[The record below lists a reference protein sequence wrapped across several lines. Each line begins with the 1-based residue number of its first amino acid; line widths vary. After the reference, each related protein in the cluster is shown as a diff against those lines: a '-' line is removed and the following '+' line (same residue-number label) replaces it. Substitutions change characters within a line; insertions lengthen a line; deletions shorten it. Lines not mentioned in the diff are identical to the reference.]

1 MSTILLSLF
10 ILISCNNILFI
21 QSSSPYTKLKKC
33 QDKDM
38 SCYLQVAE
46 DPSRCEKEDF
56 VMKNCLKSCQK
67 CDGLIIPPE
76 YDLKK
81 VPPNLKRIA
90 FLIGK
95 WRSDFGGKA
104 DFPTIPRFTYGEEL
118 DFKLANL
125 NTTHPSLNYTAFA
138 WEQYEE
144 IELHSETGYLTM
156 NSNGTRVAL
165 TTVMSNG
172 FATVEEGKENGN
184 SIEFR
189 LKRIGRVNFSRD
201 LPVRRMTRTWML
213 MNETFLES
221 NLVMSTATHP
231 MILHT
236 SITYEKIFP

>member
-1 MSTILLSLF
+1 MMNIIFFFIFIFSIVILPICTS
-10 ILISCNNILFI
+10 N
-21 QSSSPYTKLKKC
+21 PYLKLKEC
-33 QDKDM
+33 RDKDM
-38 SCYLQVAE
+38 NCYLQVAE
-46 DPSRCEKEDF
+46 DPSRCESEEF

-76 YDLKK
+76 YDIKK
-81 VPPNLKRIA
+81 VPQNLKRVA

-118 DFKLANL
+118 DFKLSTL
-125 NTTHPSLNYTAFA
+125 DTFPSLNYTAFA
-138 WEQYEE
+138 WEQFEE
-144 IELHSETGYLTM
+144 IELHSEQGYLTM
-156 NSNGTRVAL
+156 NANGTRVAL

-184 SIEFR
+184 AIEFR

-201 LPVRRMTRTWML
+201 LPVRRMIRTWIL

-221 NLVMSTATHP
+221 NLIMSTVTHP
-231 MILHT
+231 MIQHT
-236 SITYEKIFP
+236 SITYQKIFP